1 MHNQGIIILFVL
13 CVNPMHWF
21 TTLYI
26 YVYYM
31 VLTYVVLKDP
41 IETTVCEGDI
51 ATFKCVV
58 FFPSGTFPTSP
69 GWLRN
74 GTIVGMIRR
83 HTINSNQTGGGAA
96 PISISST
103 LIVSNVTVVDDN
115 RVSYQCGSG
124 LISSSNATLTVVGK

>member
-1 MHNQGIIILFVL
+1 MVHYFIHICIS
-13 CVNPMHWF
+13 H
-21 TTLYI
+21 
-26 YVYYM
+26 
-31 VLTYVVLKDP
+31 VLTYVLLKDP

-58 FFPSGTFPTSP
+58 FFPSGTFPSSP

-74 GTIVGMIRR
+74 GTIVGMMR
-83 HTINSNQTGGGAA
+83 HIINSNQTGGGAA

-103 LIVSNVTVVDDN
+103 LILSNVTVVDDN

-124 LISSSNATLTVVGK
+124 LTSSSNATLTVVGK